1 MLNKWELVFFTV
13 LFRQKKH
20 MKHNCIFFV
29 DAMGYLQPSVKFR
42 PEMAMFNQLYEGN
55 ANTIAKEVY

>member
-1 MLNKWELVFFTV
+1 MGVSFFYCFISAEEAYETYMY
-13 LFRQKKH
+13 F
-20 MKHNCIFFV
+20 FFV

-55 ANTIAKEVY
+55 ANTIA

>member
-1 MLNKWELVFFTV
+1 MLNKWELVFL
-13 LFRQKKH
+13 LFYFGRRSIW
-20 MKHNCIFFV
+20 NIIVFFFV

>member
-1 MLNKWELVFFTV
+1 MGVSFFTV

-20 MKHNCIFFV
+20 MKHNCIFFFV

-55 ANTIAKEVY
+55 ANTIA

>member
-1 MLNKWELVFFTV
+1 MGVSFFYCFISAEEAYETY
-13 LFRQKKH
+13 LY
-20 MKHNCIFFV
+20 FFFL

>member
-1 MLNKWELVFFTV
+1 MGVSFFYCFISAEEAYETIVF
-13 LFRQKKH
+13 
-20 MKHNCIFFV
+20 FFV

-55 ANTIAKEVY
+55 ANTIA

>member
-1 MLNKWELVFFTV
+1 MGVSFFTV

-20 MKHNCIFFV
+20 MKHICIFFV

>member
-20 MKHNCIFFV
+20 MKQLYFFFV

-55 ANTIAKEVY
+55 ANTIA